1 MQKEVYFARRC
12 SRVKSSPKEQWKI
25 INEVT
30 GASHAKTA
38 GVTEI
43 VTSDGLI
50 VDPDGVTYL
59 GAVIDSSLSWKPH
72 AENLNSRINSLIRGC
87 FQIGKRSRN
96 TATVFCRI
104 RPMLLQPNAAS
115 CLKVNSPTTVTL
127 ISPKREEK
135 SKGSSPKKSLYTFAH
150 VFDENCGQ
158 KDVFDLVAK
167 PLVEALIRGTNGVLF
182 AYGVTGSGKTYTMTG
197 VNRNPGI
204 IPRCL
209 QLLFNTIKDYQ
220 APKSIFQQTKSNGY
234 EISPNAGAIMKKQAE
249 MNAKSNTTQG

>member
-1 MQKEVYFARRC
+1 MYTHIGSSANTVIN
-12 SRVKSSPKEQWKI
+12 KSPQ
-25 INEVT
+25 
-30 GASHAKTA
+30 
-38 GVTEI
+38 
-43 VTSDGLI
+43 
-50 VDPDGVTYL
+50 
-59 GAVIDSSLSWKPH
+59 
-72 AENLNSRINSLIRGC
+72 
-87 FQIGKRSRN
+87 RSRN

-115 CLKVNSPTTVTL
+115 CLK
-127 ISPKREEK
+127 
-135 SKGSSPKKSLYTFAH
+135 
-150 VFDENCGQ
+150 